1 MNDDVRRLVYRM
13 NLFEKVED
21 PTDLVTLKS
30 VIAASERPND
40 LVPLG
45 IKKLVISPDA
55 SLNVVDSL
63 VDLLGPELSAKR
75 PKVVIL
81 ADSTQILR
89 NGVDLKATVE
99 ASLAEFFEVS
109 RITLGAGTH
118 LYVDDS
124 ALDQATKSLDGA
136 AAVVSVGSGTIS
148 DIAKVAS
155 DRQGG
160 VPHIL
165 VQTAASVDGYTD
177 NVSVVLKA
185 GAKRT
190 IDSRWPEV
198 VLADTDVIASAPI
211 ELNTS
216 GFGELLS
223 LFTAPADWWLAY
235 QLGTDTT
242 FHSTPRDLL
251 LTFAGNPGEWGAGI
265 SDGNQA
271 AVEQLTRVLAIRGI
285 GTGIAGTTACLSGME
300 HLVSHMLDMFA
311 AGNHHEVG
319 LHGKQV
325 GVASVVAAT
334 AWEYLLDQISDGREV
349 SIRSEHADSQNN
361 GANADLEKKVTE
373 VFAAVDPTGALG
385 AECWRDYS
393 KKLEILNASAAKIR
407 GLVSSATDIEQALGK
422 TMPNSRDLANGLT
435 LAGAAYSASQLDEW
449 VTADIWKWAVSNC
462 HLMRNRVTI
471 VDLLDA
477 VGWWTEADVDAVLG
491 RVDALIGGLKK

>member
-1 MNDDVRRLVYRM
+1 M
-13 NLFEKVED
+13 NLFEQVED
-21 PTDLVTLKS
+21 PTDLATLKS

-40 LVPLG
+40 LVALG
-45 IKKLVISPDA
+45 IKHLVISADA
-55 SLNVVDSL
+55 SLKVVEYL
-63 VDLLGPELSAKR
+63 NKLLGTESKGAEPSATR
-75 PKVVIL
+75 PRVVML
-81 ADSTQILR
+81 ADATQILR
-89 NGVDLKATVE
+89 NGQDLK
-99 ASLAEFFEVS
+99 SYIEVS
-109 RITLGAGTH
+109 LSEHFDVSRVTLGDGGH
-118 LYVDDS
+118 LYVDDT
-124 ALDQATKSLDGA
+124 ALDAATKSLEDA

-155 DRQGG
+155 ARQGH
-160 VPHIL
+160 VPHVL

-177 NVSVVLKA
+177 NVSVVLRA

-198 VLADTDVIASAPI
+198 VLADTEVIASAPV

-235 QLGTDTT
+235 QLGTDKS

-271 AVEQLTRVLAIRGI
+271 AVEQLTKVLAIRGI

-300 HLVSHMLDMFA
+300 HLVSHMLDMYA
-311 AGNHHEVG
+311 AGHHFEVG

-325 GVASVVAAT
+325 GVASVVAAVT
-334 AWEYLLDQISDGREV
+334 WEYLLDQIRAGRKVELRN
-349 SIRSEHADSQNN
+349 STA
-361 GANADLEKKVTE
+361 GLEETVAS
-373 VFAAVDPTGALG
+373 VFAVCDESGALG

-393 KKLEILNASAAKIR
+393 AKLSALGAAGGKIKE
-407 GLVSSATDIEQALGK
+407 LLSSAESIVTALGK
-422 TMPNSRDLANGLT
+422 TLPNSENLLRGLH
-435 LAGAAYSASQLDEW
+435 LAGAAYSPTQLDDW
-449 VTADIWKWAVSNC
+449 VTTDVWKWAVRNC

-477 VGWWTEADVDAVLG
+477 AGWWTTHDVDEVLN
-491 RVDALIGGLKK
+491 RVDTLISEVRND

>member
-1 MNDDVRRLVYRM
+1 M
-13 NLFEKVED
+13 NLFEQVED

-40 LVPLG
+40 LVALG
-45 IKKLVISPDA
+45 IKHLVISADA
-55 SLNVVDSL
+55 SLRVVEYL
-63 VDLLGPELSAKR
+63 NDLLGTDPENSELSANR
-75 PKVVIL
+75 PRVVLL
-81 ADSTQILR
+81 ADATLILR
-89 NGVDLKATVE
+89 NGDDLKSLIE
-99 ASLAEFFEVS
+99 LSLAEHFDVS
-109 RITLGAGTH
+109 RITLGAFGH
-118 LYVDDS
+118 LYADDT
-124 ALDQATKSLDGA
+124 ALDAATKALEGA

-155 DRQGG
+155 SRQGD
-160 VPHIL
+160 VPHVL

-177 NVSVVLKA
+177 NVSVVLRA

-198 VLADTDVIASAPI
+198 VLADTEVISSAPT

-235 QLGTDTT
+235 QLGTDKS

-251 LTFAGNPGEWGAGI
+251 LTFAGNPSQWGAGI
-265 SDGNQA
+265 SKGNA
-271 AVEQLTRVLAIRGI
+271 VAVEQLTKVLAIRGI

-300 HLVSHMLDMFA
+300 HLVSHMLDMYA
-311 AGNHHEVG
+311 AGHHLEVG

-325 GVASVVAAT
+325 GVASVVAAVT
-334 AWEYLLDQISDGREV
+334 WEYLLDQIRAGRKIELRNTFDGFEQTV
-349 SIRSEHADSQNN
+349 AS
-361 GANADLEKKVTE
+361 
-373 VFAAVDPTGALG
+373 VFVVCDDTGALG

-393 KKLEILNASAAKIR
+393 AKLTKLDPAGDKVTEL
-407 GLVSSATDIEQALGK
+407 LSSAEKIETALGK
-422 TMPNSRDLANGLT
+422 TFPNSENLLRGLH
-435 LAGAAYSASQLDEW
+435 LAGAAYSPAQLDDW
-449 VTADIWKWAVSNC
+449 VTADIWKWAVKNC

-477 VGWWTEADVDAVLG
+477 AGWWTNNDVDEVLN
-491 RVDALIGGLKK
+491 RVETLISEVRNV